1 MVRSGVISSNANHSP
16 LLRAVSQ
23 EPTLVSS
30 RGVAKAAA
38 DAALG
43 AAEDEG
49 SG

>member
-1 MVRSGVISSNANHSP
+1 MVRSGVISSYANHS